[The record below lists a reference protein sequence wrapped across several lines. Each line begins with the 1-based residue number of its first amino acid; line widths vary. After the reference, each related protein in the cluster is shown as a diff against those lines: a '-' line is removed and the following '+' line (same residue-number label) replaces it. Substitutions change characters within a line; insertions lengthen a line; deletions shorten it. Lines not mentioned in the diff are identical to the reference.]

1 MMTLNVEISSP
12 RTLVSTGNTLN
23 KPFFQRVSLGL
34 PELNATTFLPQM
46 WLPFLWKY
54 LHPNVAL
61 LSHLPL
67 WVSFLGPEP
76 VSSCLPVALRQAF
89 YAQEISSD
97 LPESAAHFDS
107 CVSRSVPSLN
117 TGLEAGSY
125 SSPGC
130 TLSTRKVLI
139 NHSQTPGRED
149 GFCKVLISPV

>member
-1 MMTLNVEISSP
+1 MMTLNVEISRP
-12 RTLVSTGNTLN
+12 RTLVSIGNTLN
-23 KPFFQRVSLGL
+23 KPSFRRASLGL
-34 PELNATTFLPQM
+34 PELHVTTFLPQM
-46 WLPFLWKY
+46 WLPLLWKY

-89 YAQEISSD
+89 CAQGTSSD

-107 CVSRSVPSLN
+107 CMSRSVPSLK
-117 TGLEAGSY
+117 TGLEEGSY

-130 TLSTRKVLI
+130 TLSMRKILI

-149 GFCKVLISPV
+149 GFCKVLICPV